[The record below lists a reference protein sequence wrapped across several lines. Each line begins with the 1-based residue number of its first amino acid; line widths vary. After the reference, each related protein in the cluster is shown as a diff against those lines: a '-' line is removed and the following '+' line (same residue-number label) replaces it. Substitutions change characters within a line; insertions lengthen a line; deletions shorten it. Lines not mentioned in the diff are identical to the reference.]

1 MKVIQSLNQNAAL
14 VARDDGAELVALGR
28 GVGFGK
34 KKGDTIDPSAVTRVF
49 SLASSYR
56 QEQLLGLIKELEPW
70 VFELA
75 QDITVIAEACLK
87 KSLMDTF
94 IFTIAKHLQYA
105 LDREPIEGGDYDPF
119 QYQLH
124 YLYPDEYQA
133 AAEAIV
139 QVNAKYQLRLAQEE
153 VSFLTLHLVNGQID
167 QAGFHNVVELSEIL
181 NRLIQVIE
189 TKTGEPLDKE
199 SPDYGRFVVHIRYF
213 LIRTL
218 SHQTGQEAVSPEKI
232 ETVLETT
239 AGVFPRE
246 WDLVKTLKETLQAE
260 FNLSFGQDED
270 FYLLLHLVRILGRK

>member
-1 MKVIQSLNQNAAL
+1 MKVIQSLNQNAVL
-14 VARDDGAELVALGR
+14 VARDDGAELVALGK

-34 KKGDTIDPSAVTRVF
+34 KKGDTIDPTAVTRVF

-56 QEQLLGLIKELEPW
+56 QEPW

-133 AAEAIV
+133 AAEAIA
-139 QVNAKYQLRLAQEE
+139 QVNAKYQLRMAQEE
-153 VSFLTLHLVNGQID
+153 VSFLT
-167 QAGFHNVVELSEIL
+167 
-181 NRLIQVIE
+181 
-189 TKTGEPLDKE
+189 
-199 SPDYGRFVVHIRYF
+199 
-213 LIRTL
+213 
-218 SHQTGQEAVSPEKI
+218 
-232 ETVLETT
+232 
-239 AGVFPRE
+239 
-246 WDLVKTLKETLQAE
+246 
-260 FNLSFGQDED
+260 
-270 FYLLLHLVRILGRK
+270 

>member
-1 MKVIQSLNQNAAL
+1 M
-14 VARDDGAELVALGR
+14 
-28 GVGFGK
+28 
-34 KKGDTIDPSAVTRVF
+34 
-49 SLASSYR
+49 
-56 QEQLLGLIKELEPW
+56 
-70 VFELA
+70 
-75 QDITVIAEACLK
+75 
-87 KSLMDTF
+87 
-94 IFTIAKHLQYA
+94 
-105 LDREPIEGGDYDPF
+105 
-119 QYQLH
+119 
-124 YLYPDEYQA
+124 
-133 AAEAIV
+133 
-139 QVNAKYQLRLAQEE
+139 
-153 VSFLTLHLVNGQID
+153 HLVNGQID

-246 WDLVKTLKETLQAE
+246 WDLVKVLKKTLQEE